1 MVLQKSII
9 NNGGVL
15 EDEPVVEDVPQQRYW
30 IDLSEQA
37 DAEFEAIRH
46 MSLEEIPECVRV
58 IRNAFKTVA
67 DEFGFT
73 EANAPRF
80 TAFATDEGRLW
91 YHFCKEK
98 RSMFVY
104 MIADK
109 IVGYYSIALLN
120 ETDAELNNLGVLP
133 EYRHKNIGR
142 NLLEDCIAKVK
153 ATGRTRIKVG
163 IVEENKLFRNWYESL
178 GFVHTGTVKYD
189 FFPFTCGYMEKE
201 LGD

>member
-1 MVLQKSII
+1 MNLKSINASPEYQKSSDMP
-9 NNGGVL
+9 
-15 EDEPVVEDVPQQRYW
+15 DEC
-30 IDLSEQA
+30 
-37 DAEFEAIRH
+37 EAIRY
-46 MSLEEIPECVRV
+46 MSSEEIPECVQV

-98 RSMFVY
+98 RPMFVY

-120 ETDAELNNLGVLP
+120 ETEAELNNLGVLP

-142 NLLEDCIAKVK
+142 NLLEDCIASILFVRCIFCNGICHLCYKIIFLILI
-153 ATGRTRIKVG
+153 IKTS
-163 IVEENKLFRNWYESL
+163 NTKRNII
-178 GFVHTGTVKYD
+178 
-189 FFPFTCGYMEKE
+189 M
-201 LGD
+201 